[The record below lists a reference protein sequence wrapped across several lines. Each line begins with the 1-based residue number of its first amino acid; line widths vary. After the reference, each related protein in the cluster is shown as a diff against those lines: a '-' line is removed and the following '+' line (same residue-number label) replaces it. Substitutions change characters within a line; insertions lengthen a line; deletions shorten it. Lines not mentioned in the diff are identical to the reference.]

1 MVFKEYFFKNPF
13 YFKKE
18 VKMNYLI
25 TLAVQ
30 FFRWALAWVARELV
44 LLIVMSLVSNFF
56 AEFRQLLLTFM
67 DLIKDKILILFNQ
80 IEALSSDL
88 ENSIKKISSNIE
100 KLSIKVNKFN
110 IFLVEKIDQ
119 VKTSL
124 SKTINRKT
132 QKIKNILDNR
142 VLSRLKEIKTD
153 IRDLPIDAK
162 EKANILRKLTFAE
175 KGVNKT
181 ISMADDLNDDMNSI
195 VDKKLN
201 QITSRIPTLPNIE
214 TKELSNRMEELNKL
228 IAESN
233 QAIKE
238 EIDFIFSKF
247 TEEQVR
253 KILEAQ
259 ILDADD
265 EIFDEASDI
274 VSRKVKKKIKTPEAK
289 KIKWLNLK
297 HNKKANA
304 DHADKFKINDIYRIL
319 VDNFDRDERIAL
331 ALRFAKKDHFRLKE

>member
-1 MVFKEYFFKNPF
+1 
-13 YFKKE
+13 
-18 VKMNYLI
+18 MNYLI
-25 TLAVQ
+25 TIAVQ

-44 LLIVMSLVSNFF
+44 LLIVMALVSSFF

-80 IEALSSDL
+80 IETLSNDL
-88 ENSIKKISSNIE
+88 ESSIKNISSNIE
-100 KLSIKVNKFN
+100 KLSTKVNNFN
-110 IFLVEKIDQ
+110 IFLVEKLDQ

-124 SKTINRKT
+124 SKVINRKT
-132 QKIKNILDNR
+132 QQIKNILDNR
-142 VLSRLKEIKTD
+142 VLSRLNEIRTD
-153 IRDLPIDAK
+153 INNLPIDQI
-162 EKANILRKLTFAE
+162 EKANILRKITLAE
-175 KGVNKT
+175 KGINKVVST
-181 ISMADDLNDDMNSI
+181 AEDLNNDMNTI
-195 VDKKLN
+195 VDKKLT
-201 QITSRIPTLPNIE
+201 QITNKIPILPNIE
-214 TKELSNRMEELNKL
+214 TTEISNKMEELNKL

-259 ILDADD
+259 ILNADD
-265 EIFDEASDI
+265 EVFDNASDI
-274 VSRKVKKKIKTPEAK
+274 VSKKVKKKIKTPDAK
-289 KIKWLNLK
+289 KIKWLKLK
-297 HNKKANA
+297 HNEKANIE
-304 DHADKFKINDIYRIL
+304 HANKFKINDIYRIL

>member
-1 MVFKEYFFKNPF
+1 
-13 YFKKE
+13 
-18 VKMNYLI
+18 MNYLI
-25 TLAVQ
+25 TIAIQ

-44 LLIVMSLVSNFF
+44 LLIVMALVTSFF

-67 DLIKDKILILFNQ
+67 DLIKDKILILFNR
-80 IEALSSDL
+80 IEALSNEL
-88 ENSIKKISSNIE
+88 ESSIKKLSSNIE
-100 KLSIKVNKFN
+100 KLSTKVNNFN
-110 IFLVEKIDQ
+110 IFLVDKLEQ
-119 VKTSL
+119 VKSSL
-124 SKTINRKT
+124 SKIINRKT
-132 QKIKNILDNR
+132 KQIKNILDNR
-142 VLSRLKEIKTD
+142 VLSRLNEIRAD
-153 IRDLPIDAK
+153 IKSLPIDKK

-175 KGVNKT
+175 KGINKV
-181 ISMADDLNDDMNSI
+181 ISTADDLNDEINII

-201 QITSRIPTLPNIE
+201 QITDKIPTLPNIE
-214 TKELSNRMEELNKL
+214 TTELSNKMEDLNKL

-253 KILEAQ
+253 DILEAQ
-259 ILDADD
+259 ILNADD
-265 EIFDEASDI
+265 EIFDDASDV
-274 VSRKVKKKIKTPEAK
+274 VSKKVKKKIKTPDAK
-289 KIKWLNLK
+289 KIKWLKLT
-297 HNKKANA
+297 HNKKANI

>member
-1 MVFKEYFFKNPF
+1 
-13 YFKKE
+13 
-18 VKMNYLI
+18 MNYLI

-44 LLIVMSLVSNFF
+44 LLIVMALVTNFF

-67 DLIKDKILILFNQ
+67 DLIKDKILILFNR
-80 IEALSSDL
+80 IEGLSNEL
-88 ENSIKKISSNIE
+88 ENSIKKLSSNIE
-100 KLSIKVNKFN
+100 KLSTKVNNFN
-110 IFLVEKIDQ
+110 VFLVDKLEQ
-119 VKTSL
+119 VKSSL
-124 SKTINRKT
+124 SKIINRKT
-132 QKIKNILDNR
+132 KQIKNILDNR
-142 VLSRLKEIKTD
+142 VLSRLNEIRAD
-153 IRDLPIDAK
+153 IRNLPIDKK

-175 KGVNKT
+175 KGINKV
-181 ISMADDLNDDMNSI
+181 ISTADDLNDEMNII

-201 QITSRIPTLPNIE
+201 QITDKIPTLPNIE
-214 TKELSNRMEELNKL
+214 TTELSNKMEDLNKL

-233 QAIKE
+233 QVIKE

-253 KILEAQ
+253 DILEAQ
-259 ILDADD
+259 ILNADD
-265 EIFDEASDI
+265 EIFDDASDI
-274 VSRKVKKKIKTPEAK
+274 VSKKVKKKIKTPDAK
-289 KIKWLNLK
+289 KIKWLKLD
-297 HNKKANA
+297 HNKKANI